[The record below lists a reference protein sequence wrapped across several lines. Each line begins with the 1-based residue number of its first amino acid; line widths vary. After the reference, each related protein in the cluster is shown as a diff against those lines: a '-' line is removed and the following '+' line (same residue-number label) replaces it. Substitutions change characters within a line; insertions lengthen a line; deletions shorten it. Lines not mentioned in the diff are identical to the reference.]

1 MEHHVEDYPTFT
13 QGGDINWKKEMT
25 IINRP
30 SPKHNASKKVV
41 LQRKI
46 ELLKLIIINTQQPD

>member
-1 MEHHVEDYPTFT
+1 MQHHLEDYPNLT

-25 IINRP
+25 VINRP
-30 SPKHNASKKVV
+30 SPIHNASKTVV

-46 ELLKLIIINTQQPD
+46 ELLKLIIINTKGS

>member
-1 MEHHVEDYPTFT
+1 MEHHLEDYPIFT

-30 SPKHNASKKVV
+30 SPINVMH
-41 LQRKI
+41 
-46 ELLKLIIINTQQPD
+46 LKQWYCKGKQNFSS